1 MRIDKILMQNIEETV
16 PDEKVALLLSGGV
29 DSMSV
34 GFSAHRLGK
43 KITAYS
49 FKTDEHDSYDYNKA
63 QEVAEAMGWD
73 FVGTV
78 VPTNNLK
85 EDFYRLLEMGCIKK
99 THFECVYPFLYVY
112 PTIKEKYVLS
122 GWAADGYYGVSKKAI
137 INYSQTLEL
146 LNEFRDDYFK
156 PENRA
161 GYDWHNRLA
170 KNYDKIFYSPYLS
183 DNVKKFFYT
192 KGWQEIN
199 KPKQKFHVRVAFD
212 EFKPF
217 DKIKNH
223 SNLQL
228 DSQINKVFETLL
240 DDEEINFKNRSR
252 IMDICRDW
260 VKLKEFQNEHQVS
273 FDL

>member
-1 MRIDKILMQNIEETV
+1 MEGVNLRIDKILMQNIEETV

-78 VPTNNLK
+78 VPTSNLK

-99 THFECVYPFLYVY
+99 THFECVYPFLYLY

-137 INYSQTLEL
+137 IN
-146 LNEFRDDYFK
+146 F
-156 PENRA
+156 
-161 GYDWHNRLA
+161 
-170 KNYDKIFYSPYLS
+170 
-183 DNVKKFFYT
+183 V
-192 KGWQEIN
+192 
-199 KPKQKFHVRVAFD
+199 VV
-212 EFKPF
+212 
-217 DKIKNH
+217 
-223 SNLQL
+223 
-228 DSQINKVFETLL
+228 
-240 DDEEINFKNRSR
+240 
-252 IMDICRDW
+252 
-260 VKLKEFQNEHQVS
+260 
-273 FDL
+273 